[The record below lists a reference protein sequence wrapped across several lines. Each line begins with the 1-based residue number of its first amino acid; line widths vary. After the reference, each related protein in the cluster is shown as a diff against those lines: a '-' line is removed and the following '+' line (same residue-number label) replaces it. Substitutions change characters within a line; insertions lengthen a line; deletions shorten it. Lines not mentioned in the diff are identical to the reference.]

1 MATAILAVAVVSTS
15 AVRAKVKIEGTRD
28 ALHVATDNDTV
39 ANVLAALGA
48 AYPIAVEASAPLD
61 APAREQVS
69 GSLPQVLSALLDGYD
84 YAIWIE
90 RDLTKV
96 VVSGRSGKRP
106 VPPAP
111 PPPRPNITQKWR

>member
-1 MATAILAVAVVSTS
+1 MAAVCMTTGVC
-15 AVRAKVKIEGTRD
+15 AKVRIEGSRD
-28 ALHVATDNDTV
+28 ALHIATDNDTV
-39 ANVLAALGA
+39 ANVLAALAA
-48 AYPIAVEASAPLD
+48 AYPIAIDASTPLD

-69 GSLPQVLSALLDGYD
+69 GSLSQVLSALLDGYD

-90 RDLTKV
+90 RELTKV